1 MQRSESNPCHV
12 PCKPGGQKPT
22 IKVTDMKRIL
32 FFLLTLSVYSGC
44 SKDNEHTAQS
54 VDCVALKQAVT
65 NDDVAVVKQLIN
77 EAGAT
82 IQAPIGLNAFN
93 AYKFSI
99 DELIKRIKANCDIS
113 IEVLCYGCIDTLPA
127 QSEIRLTFSA
137 GLIRIEKTLD
147 LIVTD
152 DGRVRCQNM
161 HD

>member
-1 MQRSESNPCHV
+1 
-12 PCKPGGQKPT
+12 
-22 IKVTDMKRIL
+22 MKRIL

-113 IEVLCYGCIDTLPA
+113 IEVLCYGCIYTLPA